1 MKLISRR
8 KVLEYMA
15 DYHWNNRGVA
25 MDWTEA
31 IDDIFNE
38 VEKMPIIESRPKGKW
53 EEATMNF
60 ANNKYIN
67 AIFGQGY
74 YCSNC
79 GMYMPNT
86 KTNFCANCGAD
97 MRGEKNE
104 RI

>member
-1 MKLISRR
+1 MRLIDVDKLIMY
-8 KVLEYMA
+8 VA
-15 DYHWNNRGVA
+15 DCKLSESITWEVA
-25 MDWTEA
+25 ELITDFLRNA
-31 IDDIFNE
+31 
-38 VEKMPIIESRPKGKW
+38 PIIESRPKGKW

-97 MRGEKNE
+97 MRGKE
-104 RI
+104 